1 MTLSPISVGL
11 LGALGLMAVGFY
23 GLLAARNLI
32 RVVIALQIL
41 VKSALLGLVIAGT
54 ASGRIN
60 VAQSMAITVIVA
72 DTVVAVI
79 GIALAVQVRRQLG
92 TLDVREISRLRG

>member
-1 MTLSPISVGL
+1 MTLSPISIGL
-11 LGALGLMAVGFY
+11 FGAMGFLAVGFY

-32 RVVIALQIL
+32 QIVIALQIL
-41 VKSALLGLVIAGT
+41 VKAALLGLVISGM

-60 VAQSMAITVIVA
+60 IAQSMAITVIVA

-79 GIALAVQVRRQLG
+79 GISLAVQVRRQLG
-92 TLDVREISRLRG
+92 TLDIREISRLRG